1 MLKGGEGGEG
11 REESE
16 GRVEGEGG
24 EGGVGGDIKM
34 ANCISSDELIGCS
47 SSE

>member
-1 MLKGGEGGEG
+1 MRELRDVLKGGEGGEG

-24 EGGVGGDIKM
+24 EGGMVWRERVEKGGW
-34 ANCISSDELIGCS
+34 G
-47 SSE
+47 